1 VTQPAPRWLRQLP
14 NALSATRIAAC
25 PVLIVLATLELE
37 TAFTWLLVP
46 ALLTDIADGIVA
58 RAFKLQSRLGA
69 LLDSIGDALLLF
81 TSIYGVW
88 ALHPDILQ
96 QHRVAGGLVVGAW
109 LLEMAASL
117 VRYRRLSSFHTY
129 LSKVAGYLLGIFI
142 GVLFVFGLQPWLLYL
157 AVGSSVLGT
166 LEELML
172 LWLLPR
178 WRADVRGVYWVL
190 RERQREPVTTP

>member
-1 VTQPAPRWLRQLP
+1 MRHAAPRWLRQLP

-25 PVLIVLATLELE
+25 PALIVLATLELE

-46 ALLTDIADGIVA
+46 ALLTDIADGIAA
-58 RAFKLQSRLGA
+58 RALQLQSRLGA

-81 TSIYGVW
+81 TSLYGVW
-88 ALHPDILQ
+88 ALHPDVLQ
-96 QHRVAGGLVVGAW
+96 QHRVAGGLVIGAW

-117 VRYRRLSSFHTY
+117 LRYRRLSSFHTY
-129 LSKVAGYLLGIFI
+129 LSKIAGYLLGIFI

-157 AVGSSVLGT
+157 AVAASVLGT
-166 LEELML
+166 IEEFVL

-190 RERQREPVTTP
+190 RERQRESVATP